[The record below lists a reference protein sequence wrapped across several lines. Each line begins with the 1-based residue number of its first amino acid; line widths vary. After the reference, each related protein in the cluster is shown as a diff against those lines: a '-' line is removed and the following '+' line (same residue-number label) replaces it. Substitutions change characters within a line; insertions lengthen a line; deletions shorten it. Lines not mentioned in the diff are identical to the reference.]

1 MDMDGDPS
9 FPELS
14 IVMNGSSS
22 CLDQSS
28 FFRNGSVY
36 NSSLPF
42 MNSVM
47 ISGNRDT
54 QEQAGITLDDFLES
68 FVPVP
73 PPVGDI
79 YGTDGPDIFQDNVAD
94 HTIYG
99 GAGQDTVSYLHR
111 DGPVIV
117 FLAGISAA
125 PVLVGGR
132 LEDLLFDVENIYG
145 TPQDDILGGDGA
157 DNVFYG
163 GPGRDIIDGGSGL
176 DLAVYADSCLPVEAV
191 LNGSRDS
198 VVHIGGIA
206 EDTLRNIEGI
216 HGGSASDH
224 LTGDQG
230 DNIFY
235 GHAGDDILY
244 GLDGDDRFYGG
255 PGRDILDGGAGS
267 DLVDYSEEDE
277 PVRVHLAGSAD
288 VTVLVGAREEDTLRG
303 IENVVG
309 GFGDD
314 CLTGDDGANIL
325 DGGPGINVLTGG
337 GGADVFVFGFPGTS
351 HVVTDFDHREGD
363 LLDADTAL
371 PGIQRFGFSDTG
383 AAAHAVWFSFDPR
396 LGGTGVY
403 ADVDGDAG
411 QPELSVF
418 LSGVERLSKADVSQ
432 DTFVVS
438 PLRRGSLELSFDGTE
453 DDTITVDLGIAGYQA
468 GTLQNPYRVSGLV
481 DSSVA
486 HVSAGAGNDHII
498 GDVQGQCSVRWFW

>member
-163 GPGRDIIDGGSGL
+163 GPG
-176 DLAVYADSCLPVEAV
+176 
-191 LNGSRDS
+191 
-198 VVHIGGIA
+198 
-206 EDTLRNIEGI
+206 
-216 HGGSASDH
+216 
-224 LTGDQG
+224 
-230 DNIFY
+230 
-235 GHAGDDILY
+235 
-244 GLDGDDRFYGG
+244 
-255 PGRDILDGGAGS
+255 
-267 DLVDYSEEDE
+267 
-277 PVRVHLAGSAD
+277 
-288 VTVLVGAREEDTLRG
+288 
-303 IENVVG
+303 
-309 GFGDD
+309 
-314 CLTGDDGANIL
+314 
-325 DGGPGINVLTGG
+325 INVLTGG
-337 GGADVFVFGFPGTS
+337 GGADVFVFGFPGTG

-396 LGGTGVY
+396 LGGTGAY

-438 PLRRGSLELSFDGTE
+438 PLRRGSRELSFDGTE
-453 DDTITVDLGIAGYQA
+453 EDTITVDLGIAGYQA
-468 GTLQNPYRVSGLV
+468 GTLQNPYRVSGPV

-498 GDVQGQCSVRWFW
+498 GDVQANVLSGGAGNDHLTGGPGRDVLTGGSGRDIFVYRDAADGGDVIADFSHDQGDCIDLSALDADILRDGRQSFTFSGCEPGSHAVWYESTEDGTGIYALADMDGDAKPDFFITLSGIYSLLLQDFIF